1 MELSGDRMMMAQRSA
16 VWDALLDPVVLRRC
30 IPGCEDVARVSDEE
44 THVRILVKLGPVR
57 ARFTGKMFMSDVEPA
72 RRCKLSFEGVGGA
85 AGSAKGSSN
94 VELLDVDGGT
104 RLTYSVAASVGGKL
118 GQIGGR
124 LIDSSAKKMADEFFA
139 NLQGQL
145 DGSGATDHS
154 GRVEEAVEKEASVP
168 PARQSTAPERRPVA
182 SLPSVWPEGRLA
194 PELYRAGW
202 FALGVV
208 TTLILTH
215 LA

>member
-1 MELSGDRMMMAQRSA
+1 MELSGNQLMAAPRNA
-16 VWDALLDPVVLRRC
+16 VWDALLDPVVLQRC

-57 ARFTGKMFMSDVEPA
+57 ARFTGKMFMSDVDPA
-72 RRCKLSFEGVGGA
+72 RHCKLSFEGVGGG

-94 VELLDVDGGT
+94 VELSDEAGGT

-139 NLQGQL
+139 GLQRQL
-145 DGSGATDHS
+145 SGDVVADDAPLVPEATVRPTNAPS
-154 GRVEEAVEKEASVP
+154 S
-168 PARQSTAPERRPVA
+168 PERRPAA
-182 SLPSVWPEGRLA
+182 SPSSIWPDGRFA
-194 PELYRAGW
+194 PEMARAGW
-202 FALGVV
+202 FALGVL
-208 TTLILTH
+208 TTLLLTH

>member
-1 MELSGDRMMMAQRSA
+1 MELSGNQLMAAPRNA
-16 VWDALLDPVVLRRC
+16 VWDALLDPVVLQRC

-57 ARFTGKMFMSDVEPA
+57 ARFTGKMLMSDVEPA
-72 RRCKLSFEGVGGA
+72 RHCKLSFEGVGGG

-94 VELLDVDGGT
+94 VELSDEAGGT

-139 NLQGQL
+139 GLQRQL
-145 DGSGATDHS
+145 SGDVVADD
-154 GRVEEAVEKEASVP
+154 APLVP
-168 PARQSTAPERRPVA
+168 ETTVRPNAPSSPERRPA
-182 SLPSVWPEGRLA
+182 TSPSSIWPDGRFA
-194 PELYRAGW
+194 PELARAGW
-202 FALGVV
+202 FALGVL
-208 TTLILTH
+208 TTLLLTH

>member
-1 MELSGDRMMMAQRSA
+1 MELSGNQLMAAPRSA
-16 VWDALLDPVVLRRC
+16 VWEALLDPAVLQRC

-57 ARFTGKMFMSDVEPA
+57 ARFTGKMFMSEVDPA
-72 RRCKLSFEGVGGA
+72 RHCKLSFEGVGGG

-94 VELLDVDGGT
+94 VELSDEAGGT

-139 NLQGQL
+139 GLQRQL
-145 DGSGATDHS
+145 SGGVIADDAPLVAEATA
-154 GRVEEAVEKEASVP
+154 GPTNAP
-168 PARQSTAPERRPVA
+168 PSPERRPNTSPS
-182 SLPSVWPEGRLA
+182 SLWPEGRFA
-194 PELYRAGW
+194 PELARAGW
-202 FALGVV
+202 FALGVL
-208 TTLILTH
+208 TTLLLTH